1 MLSKNKAVIRVV
13 IKAIKHAI
21 KKKNTTFDAEALS
34 SLRAITITDP
44 YFKVDYRHYRQ
55 YEFRLRWMSDFTH
68 PCYLQMLT
76 LPMQLELLTDER
88 CPFNP
93 VGLVHIHNSIVQ
105 TPDFELGQPFELSV
119 RFGEV
124 YAHPRGIAVDVVVK
138 GEQESKCVYQAT
150 STYLSRSFHDT
161 DNKLKQASH
170 LPYLRPSPSLVR
182 RDLRPLKF
190 KGSDGRRYAELSGD
204 YNPIHLASVFAKMFG
219 FKQAIIHGM
228 YSLAMVL
235 SVEEEALNF
244 KDSDLPLEIDCDFM
258 KPIYLPSTTQIVTG
272 CINVDRFMSLHDAN
286 KRDIVHLL
294 VRYARGEATRLHRR
308 F

>member
-1 MLSKNKAVIRVV
+1 MSRVVVKAVKYAV
-13 IKAIKHAI
+13 KSKQ
-21 KKKNTTFDAEALS
+21 NDLDSEALKG
-34 SLRAITITDP
+34 LNAITVTES
-44 YFKVDYRHYRQ
+44 YFKVDYSHYRH

-76 LPMQLELLTDER
+76 LPMQLELLTDAR

-119 RFGEV
+119 RFGEI
-124 YAHPRGIAVDVVVK
+124 YAHPRGIAVDVIVT

-161 DNKLKQASH
+161 ENQLETASH
-170 LPYLRPSPSLVR
+170 LPYLRPSPNLAR
-182 RDLRPLKF
+182 RDLRQLIF
-190 KGSDGRRYAELSGD
+190 KANEGRRYAELSGD
-204 YNPIHLASVFAKMFG
+204 YNPIHLASIFAKMFG
-219 FKQAIIHGM
+219 FKRAIIHGM

-258 KPIYLPSTTQIVTG
+258 KPIYLPSPTQIVTG
-272 CINVDRFMSLHDAN
+272 CINVDRFISLHDAK

>member
-1 MLSKNKAVIRVV
+1 MLSKNRALIRVV
-13 IKAIKHAI
+13 IKAVKSAVRP
-21 KKKNTTFDAEALS
+21 KRKGVNADTLNT
-34 SLRAITITDP
+34 LRTLTVNES
-44 YFKVDYRHYRQ
+44 YFKVDYCHYRK
-55 YEFRLRWMSDFTH
+55 YEFNLRWMSDFTH

-76 LPMQLELLTDER
+76 LPMQLELLADER

-119 RFGEV
+119 RFGDI
-124 YAHPRGIAVDVVVK
+124 YAHPRGIAVDVIVT

-161 DNKLKQASH
+161 ENQLGTASH
-170 LPYLRPSPSLVR
+170 LPYLRPSPNLAR

-204 YNPIHLASVFAKMFG
+204 YNPIHLASIFAKMFG
-219 FKQAIIHGM
+219 FKRAIIHGM
-228 YSLAMVL
+228 YSLALVL

-272 CINVDRFMSLHDAN
+272 CINVDRFISLHDAK